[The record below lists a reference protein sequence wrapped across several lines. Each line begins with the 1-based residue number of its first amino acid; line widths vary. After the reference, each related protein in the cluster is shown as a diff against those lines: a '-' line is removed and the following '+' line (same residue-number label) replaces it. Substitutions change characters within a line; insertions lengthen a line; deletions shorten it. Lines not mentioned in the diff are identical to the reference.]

1 MGSFGKRIGIVV
13 VLLLCVSV
21 GMTGIVIENSN
32 CEIPTDYIVTNKGT
46 NDILFVLIVTH
57 NETDSWLYVT
67 PTIYRQYSLN
77 DTYVDVICR
86 NDYLRPDTIRGIT
99 FLEPR

>member
-1 MGSFGKRIGIVV
+1 MDYLGKRIGVVV

-21 GMTGIVIENSN
+21 GMTGIVMENAY
-32 CEIPTDYIVTNKGT
+32 CEVPTDYTVTNKGT

-86 NDYLRPDTIRGIT
+86 SDYLRPDSIGGIT